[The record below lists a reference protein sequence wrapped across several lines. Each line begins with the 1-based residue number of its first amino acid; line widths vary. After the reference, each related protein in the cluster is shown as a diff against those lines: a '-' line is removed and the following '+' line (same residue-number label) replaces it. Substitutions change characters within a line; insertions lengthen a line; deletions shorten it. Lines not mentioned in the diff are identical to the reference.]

1 MLTKIKDADGNEF
14 KVHGYGLKA
23 LDKALKE
30 ARFDGKLEGTGEVT
44 VNEAATMKLYL
55 ARMGGFRDPHVK
67 KHHGIIQGF
76 IRFLGSALKTGKGL
90 VVERNKKT
98 EAPQGE

>member
-23 LDKALKE
+23 LNKALKE
-30 ARFDGKLEGTGEVT
+30 ARFDGELEGTGEMT

-55 ARMGGFRDPHVK
+55 ARMGGFRDPQVR

-76 IRFLGSALKTGKGL
+76 IRFLGRALKTGKGL
-90 VVERNKKT
+90 TLERNKK
-98 EAPQGE
+98 APPADAE